1 MQVQTGDLG
10 QNIGVAGAPATAF
23 GIHDHRQALLLRQF
37 TQAVQLGVMKE
48 TLGSREHR
56 VVIDNDSRSRR
67 CLAHPLGVDGCSAGD
82 DAVGGGAGLQLLI
95 VTAATL
101 GGNRQLAV
109 FLKAV
114 GVHQV
119 SQILPGGPVAGTVAS
134 FPGLRP
140 ACIQGPQEA
149 LSKGQQFRAQL
160 IIHGAA
166 LALAAAARLSPAA
179 SAAGPC
185 LLPPAA
191 GRQYR
196 RRRPG
201 HWHAS

>member
-1 MQVQTGDLG
+1 MQVQAGDLG
-10 QNIGVAGAPATAF
+10 QDIGIAGAPTATL
-23 GIHDHRQALLLRQF
+23 GIHDHRQAVLLRQL
-37 TQAVQLGVMKE
+37 TEAVQLAVME
-48 TLGSREHR
+48 EALGSREYR
-56 VVIDNDSRSRR
+56 VIVDNNRSTRR
-67 CLAHPLGVDGCSAGD
+67 GTAHAVGVDGGSASD
-82 DAVGGGAGLQLLI
+82 DAVGGSAGLQLL
-95 VTAATL
+95 VVAAAAL
-101 GGNRQLAV
+101 GGYRQLAV

-140 ACIQGPQEA
+140 ACIQGPQDP
-149 LSKGQQFRAQL
+149 LSKGLQFRAQL

-166 LALAAAARLSPAA
+166 LVLAAAARLSPAA